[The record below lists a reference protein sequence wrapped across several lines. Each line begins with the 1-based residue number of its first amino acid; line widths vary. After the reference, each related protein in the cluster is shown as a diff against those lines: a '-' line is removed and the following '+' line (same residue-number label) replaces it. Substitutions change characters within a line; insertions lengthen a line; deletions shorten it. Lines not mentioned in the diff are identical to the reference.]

1 MSIKRITWVLVCL
14 VVASGLSAQKLSSKD
29 QKAINTRMG
38 SFLELMEAKNY
49 TGTLDFI
56 YPKFFEHSPK
66 QAMFQTFAMLE
77 KSGIELKFNDLEILE
92 IIALP
97 REGGIDYA
105 LVKYRLNMELPLS
118 TDELKAYAALMVPI
132 LQNEFGS
139 DNVEYNQKENYI
151 KVTGEK
157 FLMAVKDPNYNDWM
171 FLIYDES
178 FKEALAK
185 TIPAKINKIA
195 ISVVSN
201 Q

>member
-1 MSIKRITWVLVCL
+1 
-14 VVASGLSAQKLSSKD
+14 
-29 QKAINTRMG
+29 
-38 SFLELMEAKNY
+38 
-49 TGTLDFI
+49 
-56 YPKFFEHSPK
+56 
-66 QAMFQTFAMLE
+66 
-77 KSGIELKFNDLEILE
+77 
-92 IIALP
+92 
-97 REGGIDYA
+97 
-105 LVKYRLNMELPLS
+105 MELPLS

-178 FKEALAK
+178 FKEALAN